1 MTLRARRGLRL
12 GVAAI
17 VGALAVLAVG
27 PGTAAPQ
34 AGNIVVDTTKDGN
47 DGECASD
54 CTIREALALAD
65 SSTGRWVQVPPGVY
79 KLTLGP
85 LTLGNDIL
93 FGTGFGGNQSAG
105 ARTTVIDGRGA
116 STLIR
121 VAANSSAVV
130 AGLTLTGGG
139 NVGAGGAAQ
148 VAAGTQLNLY
158 DVIVKDNVA
167 TNSGGGIENGGNVA
181 LFHTTVTGNRV
192 VNGSGG
198 GITSAASSNM
208 AIFSSTI
215 SGNNASANGGG
226 ITSAGSLQLQSTTIA
241 DNTAA
246 AGGGLYQQSAP
257 SAATLLM
264 NTILGPNA
272 GGSCGGSIAGIPRNV
287 TSHNLAADATCQFAT
302 ADQGTVGDPRLAPL
316 ANNGGPTDTH
326 ALKAGSPAINGADPQ
341 SCPPG
346 GGTDQRYATAV
357 GACDIGSFEFGGK
370 PPQPVV
376 PPPVAGE
383 TVNVFTKSGKVRVRL
398 PGSDEFFDL
407 NDIQQIPVGSTIDTT
422 KGKVTFQAAGKS
434 KAWFYKGLF
443 KFKQPHGKKP
453 LTTLT
458 LTGALQCGGGGKA
471 SAAAKK
477 KKKRR
482 LWGDG
487 RGKFRTK
494 GKHSAATVVG
504 TKWFVED
511 RCNGTLTKV
520 LRGVVKVRDFG
531 AKRTVRVK
539 AGRQYFAKRR

>member
-1 MTLRARRGLRL
+1 MA
-12 GVAAI
+12 
-17 VGALAVLAVG
+17 ALAAALIALAVG

-34 AGNIVVDTTKDGN
+34 VPGGNIVVDTTRDGN
-47 DGECASD
+47 DGECAQD
-54 CTIREALALAD
+54 CTIREAIAVAD
-65 SSTGRWVQVPPGVY
+65 INSGRWVQIPPGVY

-85 LTLGNDIL
+85 LLIGNDVV

-105 ARTTVIDGRGA
+105 ARTTIIDAGGR
-116 STLIR
+116 SR
-121 VAANSSAVV
+121 VVEVAANSSAVV

-139 NVGAGGAAQ
+139 NVGAGGGAL

-158 DVIVKDNVA
+158 DAIVDRNVA
-167 TNSGGGIENGGNVA
+167 TNRGGGIQNGGSLA
-181 LFHTTVTGNRV
+181 LFHTTVSRNRV

-198 GITSAASSNM
+198 GLAAEANGNV

-215 SGNNASANGGG
+215 SGNTATSNGGG
-226 ITSAGSLQLQSTTIA
+226 VVGAGSLSIQSTTIA
-241 DNTAA
+241 SNNAA
-246 AGGGLYQQSAP
+246 AGGGLYQESVPGA
-257 SAATLLM
+257 STLLQ
-264 NTILGPNA
+264 NSIIGPNA
-272 GGSCGGSIAGIPRNV
+272 GGSCGGSIAGVPRNL
-287 TSHNLAADATCQFAT
+287 TNRNLAADATCQFAS
-302 ADQGTVGDPRLAPL
+302 AAEGTVGDPRLASL
-316 ANNGGPTDTH
+316 ANNGGPTNTH
-326 ALKAGSPAINGADPQ
+326 ALRAGSPAINNADPQ
-341 SCPPG
+341 TCPTG
-346 GGTDQRYATAV
+346 TTDQRYATTV
-357 GACDIGSFEFGGK
+357 GTCDIGSFEFGGK

-398 PGSDEFFDL
+398 PGSDEYFDL

-443 KFKQPHGKKP
+443 KFKQAHGKKP

-458 LTGALQCGGGGKA
+458 LTGALQCSGGGKA

-477 KKKRR
+477 KKKKRR

-487 RGKFRTK
+487 KGKFRTK

-520 LRGVVKVRDFG
+520 LRGVVKVRDFE
-531 AKRTVRVK
+531 ANRTVRVK